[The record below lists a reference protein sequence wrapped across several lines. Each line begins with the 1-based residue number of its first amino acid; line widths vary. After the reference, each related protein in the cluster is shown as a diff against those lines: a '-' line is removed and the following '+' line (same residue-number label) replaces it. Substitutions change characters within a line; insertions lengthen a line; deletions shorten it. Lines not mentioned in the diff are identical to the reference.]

1 MGNWEGSNVLWFPR
15 PIPDVAKEAD
25 VDPRILGRRLIRAR
39 VNLRELRQ
47 ARVAPATDDKILV
60 AWNALAIS
68 AFAESGATKGR
79 SSYSDAAVGAAEFVL
94 ANLRRG
100 DGRLLRSWREGKASG
115 LGYLEDYALM
125 AGACLTLYESTF
137 DVRWFREARTLAD
150 DMLRLFRDEER
161 GGFFQTGSDAES
173 LVVRPK
179 DLYDNAVPSG
189 NSAAAHGLL
198 RLAQFTGHH
207 EYEQAGVSALRVVHE
222 GMRRA
227 PSGFGH
233 ALSALDLY
241 LDGGREVAIV
251 GDPESPETRALV
263 GEVRR
268 QFRPNLVLAVAAP
281 GDAAASEEIPLL
293 RDRIAQDGR
302 PTAYVCRRFACR
314 LPVTTPEDLAAQL
327 ASEA

>member
-1 MGNWEGSNVLWFPR
+1 
-15 PIPDVAKEAD
+15 
-25 VDPRILGRRLIRAR
+25 
-39 VNLRELRQ
+39 
-47 ARVAPATDDKILV
+47 
-60 AWNALAIS
+60 
-68 AFAESGATKGR
+68 
-79 SSYSDAAVGAAEFVL
+79 
-94 ANLRRG
+94 
-100 DGRLLRSWREGKASG
+100 
-115 LGYLEDYALM
+115 
-125 AGACLTLYESTF
+125 
-137 DVRWFREARTLAD
+137 
-150 DMLRLFRDEER
+150 MLQLFRDEER
-161 GGFFQTGSDAES
+161 GGFFQTGSDAEA